1 MGGAGLAF
9 IGTYLFAM
17 PAIIACSFSFCQD
30 APLAVYRKSPVLF
43 LFVRMRRWP
52 YIVKA
57 KKLILLRTLFGMTA
71 MFCFFYSLTL
81 NL

>member
-30 APLAVYRKSPVLF
+30 APLAVYRKSQEAYTPENTIWHDGDVLF
-43 LFVRMRRWP
+43 FLQPDPESMRN
-52 YIVKA
+52 Y
-57 KKLILLRTLFGMTA
+57 KL
-71 MFCFFYSLTL
+71 Y
-81 NL
+81 